1 MWQKTLQTRLGVAAD
16 GILGPISFGALFRH
30 MGAAPEMAAAL
41 GRGAAIW
48 LPNGAISQTPYR
60 LTEWM
65 GEMAHE
71 SAGFQRLTE
80 NLTYSSADRLR
91 AVWPSRFP
99 DLASAAPYVRNPERL
114 ANRVYASRLGNGP
127 ESSGD
132 GWRYRGR
139 GLIQL
144 TGRDNYRRTGNRTGL
159 GLEARPDMAAE
170 PDTAVRVAVDWWL
183 GMNLNSWADRGESN
197 KVSGII
203 NRGNPNLTA
212 VGLADRQQRKARVR
226 RLWQ

>member
-1 MWQKTLQTRLGVAAD
+1 MWQKTLQARLGVATD
-16 GILGPISFGALFRH
+16 GILGPISFGALFLH
-30 MGAAPEMAAAL
+30 MGALPDMAGAL
-41 GRGAAIW
+41 GRAAARW
-48 LPNGAISQTPYR
+48 LPEGGISHTPYR
-60 LTEWM
+60 LTEWV

-71 SAGFQRLTE
+71 SMGFSRLTE
-80 NLTYSSADRLR
+80 NLTYSTAERLR

-99 DLASAAPYVRNPERL
+99 SVSAAAPYVRNPERL
-114 ANRVYASRLGNGP
+114 ANKVYANRLGNGP
-127 ESSGD
+127 ENSGD

-144 TGRDNYRRTGNRTGL
+144 TGRDNYRRTGQRLGL
-159 GLEARPDMAAE
+159 GLEAWPDMVAE

-183 GMNLNSWADRGESN
+183 SKGVNAWADRDESN

-212 VGLADRQQRKARVR
+212 IGLADRLQRKERVR
-226 RLWQ
+226 RLWR